1 VSDGLTIA
9 LIAAGAA
16 IFGGLVSA
24 FAARS
29 VEKMRLQHAVQVE
42 TDARKLKA
50 VLAFTNSAFAWF
62 DWLTLMAEQ
71 GLDDDVLTEYNQR
84 SRARQEA
91 YRELQL
97 LCSDELFRWLRKTYD
112 PLEYRVRD
120 EIGTPV
126 RWGKPLPPETAT
138 LRREYLEMLY
148 KTLIERFRPEIRAL
162 QEPPPTGVGLV
173 VGGWAR
179 ADKAAPSERA

>member
-1 VSDGLTIA
+1 VSEGLRIA
-9 LIAAGAA
+9 LIAASAA
-16 IFGGLVSA
+16 IFGGVLSA
-24 FAARS
+24 LATRS
-29 VEKMRLQHAVQVE
+29 VEKMRLRHAVQVE

-50 VLAFTNSAFAWF
+50 VLAFTNAAFAWF
-62 DWLTLMAEQ
+62 DWLMLMAEQ
-71 GLDDDVLTEYNQR
+71 GLSDDILEEYNRR
-84 SRARQEA
+84 SKARQEA

-97 LCSDELFRWLRKTYD
+97 LCSDELFQWLRTVYD

-126 RWGKPLPPETAT
+126 RWGKPVSPETVT

-162 QEPPPTGVGLV
+162 QKPVPADVGWL
-173 VGGWAR
+173 
-179 ADKAAPSERA
+179 ERRLGA